1 MVLELLFRFFQNFFR
16 SVKYTIMGDS
26 AIVKSDS
33 FSHVII
39 PPIPKLADMHM
50 YWVWR
55 MLIKSYLAAIGLWAG
70 NHPKESAHTK
80 FVLLSTLEIW
90 IVRREY
96 DDMTSKS
103 IFEDLE
109 QRYGS
114 NNSRRQSE
122 NSFI

>member
-1 MVLELLFRFFQNFFR
+1 MVFGLIFRFFQNLFR
-16 SVKYTIMGDS
+16 SVKYSIMGDS
-26 AIVKSDS
+26 ADVKLDP
-33 FSHVII
+33 FSHVIV

-55 MLIKSYLAAIGLWAG
+55 MLIKSYLTATGLWSG
-70 NHPKESAHTK
+70 NHPKESAHAK

-90 IVRREY
+90 VVRKEY

-109 QRYGS
+109 ERYA
-114 NNSRRQSE
+114 NNNNRRQSV
-122 NSFI
+122 NSYF